1 MKFIQKS
8 STLYVYLSSSSPML
22 KVGLWIPI
30 LTALLTLNWGCEEG
44 AHVRE
49 CTSDADCRS
58 GYSCDLL
65 IFVGECVQQLKYIP
79 CGEDQC
85 FVPDEMCVD
94 QRCVDSMMSVDTG
107 GVLIGGD
114 PMNGGEAG
122 TGGLGGD
129 SDGPAG
135 GDPIGGEMIDPSG
148 GEMVDP
154 SGGEM
159 GAGMNTPSGG
169 SDSPGGEAIGGDVPP
184 QFEISI
190 DVQSPAPGALL
201 PIGRSVSLSG
211 VLSLSDDRSPQNI
224 SLELIT
230 IRPGDTVAS
239 PPLELPVTQEGRF
252 EIELDLVAGA
262 HACVLSASYQGVEAY
277 VSHVIRLDDF
287 VSVQGVQLSWAS
299 APYRYF
305 GINLPNLIPWLYQ
318 LSEED
323 RRDVLRGLLSDWR
336 SSGVSVLRL
345 FVGSTEGD
353 WAILSAPQELNE
365 ELLAILDLII
375 EEAGYSNFKLIL
387 TLGDAH
393 GERGG
398 WRSYLRWAE
407 ILSPRLEDDA
417 LFYQVGPSRSIFI
430 DFIQLL
436 PARVNSITQIA
447 YRDEPT
453 ILGWELLHVPHW
465 DHLEGLSTEITS
477 FLNQATSSLSQ
488 TAPHQLIWTGEV
500 GRDRNITPYQPYG
513 DQLRDY
519 QADGLLSGAFGG
531 AWSRHLTQLSSTLSG
546 FTLDTSALG
555 IDPLDRW
562 STFGQIW
569 IRAHGIA
576 NVSAQRPLTL
586 NLVRVDQAETMA
598 QDIDQPLSF
607 WLNES
612 RSQGLSGVI
621 LGDYILGSPEAFQE
635 LYPQDLVN
643 DHFLM
648 NDALTLTR
656 ISRFAQAFMGPSP

>member
-1 MKFIQKS
+1 MKFMQKLT
-8 STLYVYLSSSSPML
+8 TLYVYSSPTPSVL
-22 KVGLWIPI
+22 KFGLWITI
-30 LTALLTLNWGCEEG
+30 ATALFTFNWACEES
-44 AHVRE
+44 AQVRD

-58 GYSCDLL
+58 GYTCDLVT
-65 IFVGECVQQLKYIP
+65 FVGECVQQLRYIP

-94 QRCVDSMMSVDTG
+94 QRCVDSMMSLDTG
-107 GVLIGGD
+107 GVHVGAYQMGGGGSEES
-114 PMNGGEAG
+114 GGEA
-122 TGGLGGD
+122 
-129 SDGPAG
+129 AG
-135 GDPIGGEMIDPSG
+135 GEGGGAAGGAAAGASRGGEMIDTSG
-148 GEMVDP
+148 GDMEAGMSSSSAGQEP
-154 SGGEM
+154 LGGEVV
-159 GAGMNTPSGG
+159 A
-169 SDSPGGEAIGGDVPP
+169 GGEPP
-184 QFEISI
+184 QFEIFI
-190 DVQSPAPGALL
+190 EIQSPASGGLL
-201 PIGRSVSLSG
+201 PIGRSVTLSG
-211 VLSLSDDRSPQNI
+211 ALSLSDGRSPQNI

-239 PPLELPVTQEGRF
+239 PSIEVSVTQEGRF

-262 HACVLSASYQGVEAY
+262 HACVLSASYQGVVAY
-277 VSHVIRLDDF
+277 VSHVIRLDGF
-287 VSVQGVQLSWAS
+287 VTVQGVQLSWAS

-305 GINLPNLIPWLYQ
+305 GINLPNLIPSLSQ
-318 LSEED
+318 VSEED
-323 RRDVLRGLLSDWR
+323 RRDVLRGLFSDWR

-353 WAILSAPQELNE
+353 WATLSAPQELNE
-365 ELLAILDLII
+365 ELLVVLDLII
-375 EEAGYSNFKLIL
+375 EEAGYSNLKLIL

-417 LFYQVGPSRSIFI
+417 LFYQVGSSRSIFI

-436 PARVNSITQIA
+436 PARISSLTQIA

-453 ILGWELLHVPHW
+453 ILGWELLHMPHW
-465 DHLEGLSTEITS
+465 DHLEGFSAEITS
-477 FLNQATSSLSQ
+477 FFNEATSSLSRA
-488 TAPHQLIWTGEV
+488 APHQLIWTGEV
-500 GRDRNITPYQPYG
+500 GRDRNITSYQPYG

-519 QADGLLSGAFGG
+519 QADGLLSGEAGG
-531 AWSRHLTQLSSTLSG
+531 AWSTHLTQLSSTVSG
-546 FTLDTSALG
+546 FTIDSSALG
-555 IDPLDRW
+555 MRSLDRW
-562 STFGQIW
+562 ATFGQIW

-586 NLVRVDQAETMA
+586 NLVRVDQAETMTQA
-598 QDIDQPLSF
+598 VDQSLSF

-621 LGDYILGSPEAFQE
+621 LGDYILGASEAFQE
-635 LYPQDLVN
+635 LYPQDQVN

-648 NDALTLTR
+648 DDPLTLTR
-656 ISRFAQAFMGPSP
+656 LSRFVDAFMGPSP